1 MKRKNDSVLR
11 GLERKR
17 DLLIKRIQMA
27 KETEAI
33 TGMTLKR
40 SHPQCTHNLEIALYG
55 LVEIIGQIEVC
66 GDDRVELQFHIEK
79 ARRLAC

>member
-40 SHPQCTHNLEIALYG
+40 SHPQCTYNLEIALSR
-55 LVEIIGQIEVC
+55 LVEIIGQIETC
-66 GDDRVELQFHIEK
+66 DDKVELQFHIEK